1 MPHKRTTS
9 ELQELG
15 KILYRRKEYAKALS
29 LFNEAITSEPNL
41 TVSLLD
47 NRAATYEKL
56 DDIPSALKDAKNAI
70 RLHEKDPTGYLR
82 AGKLL
87 EKAGKPDTALGVYKH
102 GIKKGTKNVD
112 ILQRLYDKLLRSTI
126 PPTAV
131 DPFTRLPIELVEMI
145 LAHLSFRQIV

>member
-1 MPHKRTTS
+1 MPHQRPSK
-9 ELQELG
+9 ELQDHG
-15 KILYRRKEYAKALS
+15 QILYRRKEYAKALE

-56 DDIPSALKDAKNAI
+56 DDTTSALKDAKSAI

-87 EKAGKPDTALGVYKH
+87 EKAGKPDVALSIYKH
-102 GIKKGTKNVD
+102 GIKKQTKNVQ
-112 ILQRLYDKLLRSTI
+112 LLVKMHDKLLRSTA
-126 PPTAV
+126 PPTAA
-131 DPFTRLPIELVEMI
+131 DPFVQLPLELVEMI